1 MSSPVVITGV
11 GAVTPLGCGAAAF
24 HERAVRGESG
34 IIDGLGLCLDF
45 DPETT
50 LGRKES
56 RRTDRFTQ
64 MACAAVE
71 EALEQ
76 AGWGGGLHYDPARIA
91 CIIGTG
97 VGGLATLERSHQVIL
112 SEGPASV
119 SGLMVPMIMANA
131 AAAAIAI
138 RHGFGAESYAVISAC
153 SAGTQAIGAGWRILQ
168 TGEAD
173 AVVVGGS
180 EAATTPLVQAAFL
193 NAGALSPTG
202 TSIPFSSQRDGF
214 VLGEGAGALILE
226 RKQDALDR
234 GAVILAEILS
244 YAASSDAFHITAP
257 EPTGSG
263 ASRAVTHALQRAAVD
278 PADVS
283 YINAHGTGTALNDAA
298 ELVALG
304 ASFGEQLRRVP
315 VSSTKAGT
323 GHLLGA
329 AGAVEAVATVM
340 ALHTR
345 RLPPTAGLLDVDPA
359 LVPAEHLLQAR
370 TLHAARPVALST
382 SFGFGGHNA
391 VLVLAAGE

>member
-1 MSSPVVITGV
+1 MSTAVVITGV
-11 GAVTPLGCGAAAF
+11 GAVTPLGCGAAVF
-24 HERAVRGESG
+24 HDRAISGESG
-34 IIDGLGLCLDF
+34 IVDGLGLCLDF
-45 DPETT
+45 DPEAT

-64 MACAAVE
+64 LACAAAQ
-71 EALEQ
+71 EALDQ
-76 AGWGGGLHYDPARIA
+76 AGWGDAVPYDPTRVA
-91 CIIGTG
+91 CIMGTG
-97 VGGLATLERSHQVIL
+97 VGGLGTLERSHHLIL
-112 SEGPASV
+112 SEGPLSV
-119 SGLMVPMIMANA
+119 SGLMVPMMMANA

-138 RHGFGAESYAVISAC
+138 RHGFRAESYAVISAC
-153 SAGTQAIGAGWRILQ
+153 SAGTQAIGAGWRALQ
-168 TGEAD
+168 TGEVD
-173 AVVVGGS
+173 AVVVGGAES
-180 EAATTPLVQAAFL
+180 ATSPLVQAAFL

-202 TSIPFSSQRDGF
+202 KSIPFSSQRDGF
-214 VLGEGAGALILE
+214 VLGEGAGVLILE
-226 RKQDALDR
+226 RKQDAHDR

-244 YAASSDAFHITAP
+244 YAASTDAFHITAP

-263 ASRAVTHALQRAAVD
+263 ASRAVTQALDRAAVG

-304 ASFGEQLRRVP
+304 TSFGEQLARVP
-315 VSSTKAGT
+315 ISSTKAAT

-329 AGAVEAVATVM
+329 AGAVEAIATVM

-345 RLPPTAGLLDVDPA
+345 RLPPTAGLQDVDPA
-359 LVPAEHLLQAR
+359 LVPAGHLLQSSPV
-370 TLHAARPVALST
+370 HATRPIGIST